1 MSFSIST
8 TLQLEQTADNQIHF
22 HVKYAWNHS
31 KVTLLRSSD
40 NHFVIEGSG
49 NFSDNSRHEQ
59 YIFLNSKKVF
69 YFRKNWIMNDIHGKT
84 T

>member
-1 MSFSIST
+1 M

-40 NHFVIEGSG
+40 NHFVIEGS
-49 NFSDNSRHEQ
+49 
-59 YIFLNSKKVF
+59 
-69 YFRKNWIMNDIHGKT
+69 
-84 T
+84 